1 MYDFIN
7 IRNIAQIGGRRFKER
22 QIDYRQYNISIY
34 ERFVRKSTEHFL
46 YLHVLVENNN
56 EMKEK
61 STFL

>member
-22 QIDYRQYNISIY
+22 QIDYRQYNY
-34 ERFVRKSTEHFL
+34 QRTVRKSTEHFL

>member
-7 IRNIAQIGGRRFKER
+7 IRNIAQ
-22 QIDYRQYNISIY
+22 IY